1 MSRTLAREDAF
12 KLIFEIR
19 ITNSKPEDVIEYLI
33 ETASGEND
41 MWAQKN
47 ISKENLEYIREVV
60 IGTENNLETINKL
73 IEPKLKKWTIDRL
86 SRVNLALLQLAVYE
100 IMYVENIPYKVSA
113 NEAVELAKKY
123 SDPDSGAFINGV
135 LGSIISEITAQ

>member
-123 SDPDSGAFINGV
+123 SSDESPAFINGI
-135 LGSIISEITAQ
+135 LGSLI

>member
-60 IGTENNLETINKL
+60 IGTENNIETINKL